1 MIGALLSKIERA
13 GGQGVFAELI
23 PLLPNRLGDFAAD
36 VTAERI
42 RRSPSQASRAELIDA
57 AVKALNEPWS
67 TILASDYMEYTQNG
81 NRSRFEALYFARRLK
96 LNALILG
103 ECIEGDG
110 RFLAEIVDGL
120 WLICEESGWQL
131 PAHNSHVRGGPR
143 TPLPDPQNPVIDLF
157 AAETA
162 ANLAL
167 VSFLLASQLDATLLA
182 RISSEIDQR
191 ITRPYLSR
199 HFWWMG
205 SGDERMNNWTAWI
218 TQNVLLSTFLQP
230 TDQPTRRAVAEQALK
245 SLDAFQ
251 KDYAEDGACEEGALY
266 YGHATL
272 CLFTG
277 LAVLEEAA
285 PGVTA
290 ALLSEDKLRNMA
302 EFIRHM
308 HVADDQFFNF
318 ADAPARFET
327 SGLREYLVGK
337 TIASPALQAFAV
349 DRWQRSPR
357 RLRQDEW
364 NLWYRVQAVL
374 AEQELAE
381 ASVTPPAK
389 VDMFYSGIEL
399 AIARD
404 DIFDLAVKGGNN
416 GESHNHNDV
425 GSVTLYK
432 HGRPFLIDVGVETYT
447 AKTFSP
453 QRYDIWTMQ
462 SAFHNLPSFGAVM
475 QKDGDAFAALNFRV
489 DFTEQHAEI
498 SLDLADAYPPEAGV
512 QSYTRTIRLVRG
524 QYVEIVDDHQ
534 GERDAV
540 LSLMTVEKPRI
551 AGNMLVLGDLG
562 SIDIEGAAV
571 PTVETIE
578 IADPRLRQSWPDAIH
593 RTLIPLKGKRLRL
606 VIR

>member
-1 MIGALLSKIERA
+1 M
-13 GGQGVFAELI
+13 FAELI

-42 RRSPSQASRAELIDA
+42 RRSASQASRAELIDA

-337 TIASPALQAFAV
+337 TIASPALQAFAI
-349 DRWQRSPR
+349 DRWQRSSK
-357 RLRQDEW
+357 RLMQDEW

-374 AEQELAE
+374 SEQELSE
-381 ASVTPPAK
+381 AALPPPAK
-389 VDMFYSGIEL
+389 VDMFYPGIEL

-404 DIFDLAVKGGNN
+404 AVFDLAVKGGNN

-425 GSVTLYK
+425 GSITLYK
-432 HGRPFLIDVGVETYT
+432 RGRPFLIDVGVETYT

-462 SAFHNLPSFGAVM
+462 SAFHNLPSFVGVM
-475 QKDGDAFAALNFRV
+475 QKDGEAFAARDFRV

-498 SLDLADAYPPEAGV
+498 SLDLDGAYPPEAGV
-512 QSYTRTIRLVRG
+512 QSYLRTVRLVRG
-524 QYVEIVDDHQ
+524 QYVEIIDEHE

-551 AGNMLVLGDLG
+551 AGNMMVLGDLG

-571 PTVETIE
+571 PTIETIE
-578 IADPRLRQSWPDAIH
+578 IADPRLRQSWPDTIY

>member
-1 MIGALLSKIERA
+1 M
-13 GGQGVFAELI
+13 FAELI
-23 PLLPNRLGDFAAD
+23 PRLPDRLGDFAAD
-36 VTAERI
+36 ITVERI
-42 RRSPSQASRAELIDA
+42 RHSASQASRAELIDA

-96 LNALILG
+96 LNALVMG
-103 ECIEGDG
+103 ECNEGEG
-110 RFLAEIVDGL
+110 RFLAEIINGL

-162 ANLAL
+162 SNLAL
-167 VSFLLASQLDATLLA
+167 VSRLLASRLDATLVA
-182 RISSEIDQR
+182 RISNEIDQR
-191 ITRPYLSR
+191 ITRPYLLR

-205 SGDERMNNWTAWI
+205 NGKERMNNWTAWI
-218 TQNVLLSTFLQP
+218 TQNILFSTFLRP
-230 TDQPTRRAVAEQALK
+230 TDQPTRRAVVEKALK

-251 KDYAEDGACEEGALY
+251 KDYADDGACEEGALY

-272 CLFTG
+272 CLFAG

-285 PGVTA
+285 PGITG
-290 ALLSEDKLRNMA
+290 ALLREEKLRNMA

-308 HVADDQFFNF
+308 HVADDRFFNF

-337 TIASPALQAFAV
+337 AIKSAQLQAFAA
-349 DRWQRSPR
+349 DRWKHSSK
-357 RLRQDEW
+357 RLMQDEW

-381 ASVTPPAK
+381 AILLPPPKA
-389 VDMFYSGIEL
+389 DMVYPGIEL

-404 DIFDLAVKGGNN
+404 AVFDLAVKGGDN

-425 GSVTLYK
+425 GSIALYK

-462 SAFHNLPSFGAVM
+462 SAFHNLPSFGGVM
-475 QKDGDAFAALNFRV
+475 QKDGEAFAARDFRV
-489 DFTEQHAEI
+489 DFTPEQAEI
-498 SLDLADAYPPEAGV
+498 SLDLAGAYPPEAGV
-512 QSYTRTIRLVRG
+512 RSYTRTVRLIRG
-524 QYVEIVDDHQ
+524 QHVEIIDDHE

-540 LSLMTVEKPRI
+540 LSLMTVEKPSI
-551 AGNMLVLGDLG
+551 SGDTLVLGDLG
-562 SIDIEGAAV
+562 SIEIKGAGSLAI
-571 PTVETIE
+571 ETIQ
-578 IADPRLRQSWPDAIH
+578 IDDPRLRQSWPDKIY
-593 RTLIPLKGKRLRL
+593 RTLVPLKGKRLRL

>member
-1 MIGALLSKIERA
+1 
-13 GGQGVFAELI
+13 VFAELI
-23 PLLPNRLGDFAAD
+23 PLLERLGDFASA

-42 RRSPSQASRAELIDA
+42 RCSASQTSRAELIDA

-96 LNALILG
+96 LNALVLG
-103 ECIEGDG
+103 ECIEGEG
-110 RFLAEIVDGL
+110 RFLVEITNGL

-131 PAHNSHVRGGPR
+131 PAHNSDVRGGSR

-167 VSFLLASQLDATLLA
+167 VSHLLAPQLNATLVA

-205 SGDERMNNWTAWI
+205 NGDERMNNWTAWI

-251 KDYAEDGACEEGALY
+251 KDYADDGACEEGALY

-272 CLFTG
+272 CMFTG
-277 LAVLEEAA
+277 LAVLEESS
-285 PGVTA
+285 PGVTGP
-290 ALLSEDKLRNMA
+290 LLREKKLRNMA

-318 ADAPARFET
+318 ADAPAKFET
-327 SGLREYLVGK
+327 SGVREYLVGK
-337 TIASPALQAFAV
+337 TIASSALQAFAV
-349 DRWQRSPR
+349 DRWQRSSK
-357 RLRQDEW
+357 RLMQDEW

-374 AEQELAE
+374 AEQELAD
-381 ASVTPPAK
+381 APITPPAK
-389 VDMFYSGIEL
+389 VDMFYPGIEL

-425 GSVTLYK
+425 GSITLYK
-432 HGRPFLIDVGVETYT
+432 NGRPFLIDVGVETYT

-453 QRYDIWTMQ
+453 LRYDIWTMQ
-462 SAFHNLPSFGAVM
+462 SAFHNLPSFGDVM
-475 QKDGDAFAALNFRV
+475 QKDGEAFAARDFRV
-489 DFTEQHAEI
+489 HFAQDYAEI
-498 SLDLADAYPPEAGV
+498 SQDLAGAYPPEAGV
-512 QSYTRTIRLVRG
+512 QSYTRTVRLVRG
-524 QYVEIVDDHQ
+524 QQVEIIDDHE

-571 PTVETIE
+571 PTVEMIE
-578 IADPRLRQSWPDAIH
+578 IADPRLRQSCPDAIH
-593 RTLIPLKGKRLRL
+593 RNLIPLKGKRLRL

>member
-1 MIGALLSKIERA
+1 M
-13 GGQGVFAELI
+13 FAELI
-23 PLLPNRLGDFAAD
+23 PLLPGRLGDFAAE
-36 VTAERI
+36 VTAECI
-42 RRSPSQASRAELIDA
+42 RRSASQTSRLLLIDA
-57 AVKALNEPWS
+57 AVKALDEPWS
-67 TILASDYMEYTQNG
+67 TILASDYIEYTQNG
-81 NRSRFEALYFARRLK
+81 NRSRFEALYFARRIK
-96 LNALILG
+96 LNALVLG
-103 ECIEGDG
+103 ECIEGEG

-131 PAHNSHVRGGPR
+131 PAHNSHFRGGPR

-167 VSFLLASQLDATLLA
+167 VSHLLAHQLDATLVA

-191 ITRPYLSR
+191 ITVHYLTR

-205 SGDERMNNWTAWI
+205 NGDERMNNWTAWI

-230 TDQPTRRAVAEQALK
+230 TDQLTRRAVAEQALK

-272 CLFTG
+272 CMFTG
-277 LAVLEEAA
+277 LAVLEESA
-285 PGVTA
+285 PGVTGP
-290 ALLSEDKLRNMA
+290 LLREKKLRNMA

-337 TIASPALQAFAV
+337 TIASPSLQAFAV
-349 DRWQRSPR
+349 DRWNRSSK
-357 RLRQDEW
+357 RLMQDEW

-381 ASVTPPAK
+381 APLPPPAK
-389 VDMFYSGIEL
+389 VDMFYPGIEL

-425 GSVTLYK
+425 GSITLYK

-462 SAFHNLPSFGAVM
+462 SAFHTLPSFGGVM
-475 QKDGDAFAALNFRV
+475 QRDGEAFAARDFRV

-498 SLDLADAYPPEAGV
+498 SFDLADAYPPEAGV

-524 QYVEIVDDHQ
+524 QHVEIFDEHE

-551 AGNMLVLGDLG
+551 ADNRLVLGDLG
-562 SIDIEGAAV
+562 SIEIEGAGV
-571 PTVETIE
+571 PTIETIE
-578 IADPRLRQSWPDAIH
+578 IDDPRLRQSRPEAIQ

>member
-1 MIGALLSKIERA
+1 M
-13 GGQGVFAELI
+13 FAELI
-23 PLLPNRLGDFAAD
+23 PLLPDRLGDFAAD
-36 VTAERI
+36 VTVERI
-42 RRSPSQASRAELIDA
+42 RRSASQASRAELIDVA
-57 AVKALNEPWS
+57 TRALDEPWS
-67 TILASDYMEYTQNG
+67 TIFASDYLEYTKNG

-96 LNALILG
+96 LNALVLG
-103 ECIEGDG
+103 ECMEGEG
-110 RFLAEIVDGL
+110 RFLAEIIDGL

-143 TPLPDPQNPVIDLF
+143 TPLPDPQKPIIDLF

-167 VSFLLASQLDATLLA
+167 VSDLLASQLDAILVA
-182 RISSEIDQR
+182 RISSEIDHR
-191 ITRPYLSR
+191 IIKPYLSR

-205 SGDERMNNWTAWI
+205 NGDERMNNWTAWI
-218 TQNVLLSTFLQP
+218 TQNVLLSTFLRP
-230 TDQPTRRAVAEQALK
+230 TDQSTRRAVVEQALK

-251 KDYAEDGACEEGALY
+251 KDYADDGACEEGALY

-272 CLFTG
+272 CQFTG

-285 PGVTA
+285 PGVTG
-290 ALLSEDKLRNMA
+290 ALLRENKLRNMA

-308 HVADDQFFNF
+308 HVADNQFFNF

-337 TIASPALQAFAV
+337 TIASPSLQAFAV
-349 DRWQRSPR
+349 DRWKRSSKH
-357 RLRQDEW
+357 LMQDEW
-364 NLWYRVQAVL
+364 NLWYRVQTVL
-374 AEQELAE
+374 AEKELTE
-381 ASVTPPAK
+381 ARFTPPAK
-389 VDMFYSGIEL
+389 VDMFYPGIEL

-425 GSVTLYK
+425 GSITLYK
-432 HGRPFLIDVGVETYT
+432 QGRPFLIDVGVETYT

-453 QRYDIWTMQ
+453 QRYGIWTMQ
-462 SAFHNLPSFGAVM
+462 SAFHTLPSFGGMM
-475 QKDGDAFAALNFRV
+475 QKDGEGFAARDFCV
-489 DFTEQHAEI
+489 DFTETHAEI
-498 SLDLADAYPPEAGV
+498 SLELGGAYPPEAAV
-512 QSYTRTIRLVRG
+512 RSYTRTIRLIRG
-524 QYVEIVDDHQ
+524 QHVEIIDDYD

-551 AGNMLVLGDLG
+551 AGNTLVLGDLG
-562 SIDIEGAAV
+562 SIYIEGAEV
-571 PTVETIE
+571 PTIELIE
-578 IADPRLRQSWPDAIH
+578 IDDPRLRQSWPDTIH

>member
-1 MIGALLSKIERA
+1 M
-13 GGQGVFAELI
+13 FAELI
-23 PLLPNRLGDFAAD
+23 PLLPDRLGDFAAD
-36 VTAERI
+36 ITAERI
-42 RRSPSQASRAELIDA
+42 RRSASQAGRAELIDA
-57 AVKALNEPWS
+57 AVKALDEPWS
-67 TILASDYMEYTQNG
+67 IIFASDYLEYTQNG

-96 LNALILG
+96 LNVLVLG
-103 ECIEGDG
+103 ECIEGEG
-110 RFLAEIVDGL
+110 RFLAKIIDGL

-143 TPLPDPQNPVIDLF
+143 RPLPDPQNPVIDLF

-167 VSFLLASQLDATLLA
+167 VSHLLASQLDATLVA

-191 ITRPYLSR
+191 ITKPYLSR

-205 SGDERMNNWTAWI
+205 NGDERMNNWTAWI
-218 TQNVLLSTFLQP
+218 TQNVLLSTFLRP
-230 TDQPTRRAVAEQALK
+230 TDQPTRRTVVEQALK

-251 KDYAEDGACEEGALY
+251 KDYADDGACEEGALY

-272 CLFTG
+272 CMFTG

-285 PGVTA
+285 PGVTSA
-290 ALLSEDKLRNMA
+290 VLREDKLYNMA

-349 DRWQRSPR
+349 DRWRHSSK
-357 RLRQDEW
+357 RLMQDEW
-364 NLWYRVQAVL
+364 NLWYRVQAIL
-374 AEQELAE
+374 AEQELSE
-381 ASVTPPAK
+381 AALPPPAK
-389 VDMFYSGIEL
+389 VDMFYPGIEL

-404 DIFDLAVKGGNN
+404 DTFDLAVKGGNN

-432 HGRPFLIDVGVETYT
+432 HGRSFLIDVGVETYT

-462 SAFHNLPSFGAVM
+462 SAFHTLPSFGGIM
-475 QKDGDAFAALNFRV
+475 QKDGEASAARDFRV
-489 DFTEQHAEI
+489 DFAQDYAEI

-512 QSYTRTIRLVRG
+512 QSYIRTVRLVRG
-524 QYVEIVDDHQ
+524 QHVEIIDDHE
-534 GERDAV
+534 GARDAV

-551 AGNMLVLGDLG
+551 AGNTLVLGDLG
-562 SIDIEGAAV
+562 SIDIEGAGI
-571 PTVETIE
+571 PTIETIE
-578 IADPRLRQSWPDAIH
+578 INDPRLRQSWPDAIH

>member
-1 MIGALLSKIERA
+1 M
-13 GGQGVFAELI
+13 FAELI
-23 PLLPNRLGDFAAD
+23 PLLPDRLGDFAVD

-42 RRSPSQASRAELIDA
+42 RRSASQASRAQLIDA
-57 AVKALNEPWS
+57 AVKALGEPWS
-67 TILASDYMEYTQNG
+67 TILASDYTEYTQNG

-96 LNALILG
+96 LNALLLG
-103 ECIEGDG
+103 ECIEGEG
-110 RFLAEIVDGL
+110 RFLPHIIDGL

-131 PAHNSHVRGGPR
+131 PAHNSHIRGGPR
-143 TPLPDPQNPVIDLF
+143 TALPDPLNPVVDLF

-167 VSFLLASQLDATLLA
+167 VWHLLAPQLDTILAT

-191 ITRPYLSR
+191 IAEPYLSR

-205 SGDERMNNWTAWI
+205 NGDERMNNWTAWI
-218 TQNVLLSTFLQP
+218 TQNVLLSTFLRP
-230 TDQPTRRAVAEQALK
+230 TDQPTRRAVVEQALK

-251 KDYAEDGACEEGALY
+251 KDYADDGACEEGALY

-272 CLFTG
+272 CMFTG
-277 LAVLEEAA
+277 LVVLEEAA
-285 PGVTA
+285 PGVTG
-290 ALLSEDKLRNMA
+290 ALLREKKLRNMA

-327 SGLREYLVGK
+327 NGLREYLVGK
-337 TIASPALQAFAV
+337 AVASRALQAFAA
-349 DRWQRSPR
+349 DRWKRSSK
-357 RLRQDEW
+357 RLMQDEW
-364 NLWYRVQAVL
+364 NLWYHVQAAL
-374 AEQELAE
+374 AEQELGE
-381 ASVTPPAK
+381 AALPLPDK
-389 VDMFYSGIEL
+389 VDMFYPGIEL

-425 GSVTLYK
+425 GSITLYK

-462 SAFHNLPSFGAVM
+462 SAFHNLPSFGGVM
-475 QKDGDAFAALNFRV
+475 QEDGEAFAARDFCVNFAQ
-489 DFTEQHAEI
+489 EHAEI
-498 SLDLADAYPPEAGV
+498 SLDLTDAYPSEAGV
-512 QSYTRTIRLVRG
+512 RSYTRTVRLIRG
-524 QYVEIVDDHQ
+524 KHVEIIDDHE

-540 LSLMTVEKPRI
+540 LSLMTVEKPHI
-551 AGNMLVLGDLG
+551 AGDTLVLGDLG
-562 SIDIEGAAV
+562 SIDIENAEV
-571 PTVETIE
+571 PTIETIE
-578 IADPRLRQSWPDAIH
+578 IDDPRLRQSWPEAIY
-593 RTLIPLKGKRLRL
+593 RILIPLKGKRLHL

>member
-1 MIGALLSKIERA
+1 M
-13 GGQGVFAELI
+13 FAELI
-23 PLLPNRLGDFAAD
+23 QLLPDRLGDFAAD

-42 RRSPSQASRAELIDA
+42 RYSASQASRAELINA
-57 AVKALNEPWS
+57 AVKALDEPWS

-81 NRSRFEALYFARRLK
+81 NRSRFEALYFARRVK
-96 LNALILG
+96 LNALVLG
-103 ECIEGDG
+103 ECIEAVG
-110 RFLAEIVDGL
+110 RFLPEIIDGL

-157 AAETA
+157 AAETS

-167 VSFLLASQLDATLLA
+167 VSHLLAPQLDTILAT

-191 ITRPYLSR
+191 ITKPYLSR

-205 SGDERMNNWTAWI
+205 NGDERMNNWTAWI
-218 TQNVLLSTFLQP
+218 TQNVLLSTFLRP
-230 TDQPTRRAVAEQALK
+230 TDQVTRRAVVEQGLK

-251 KDYAEDGACEEGALY
+251 KDYADDGACEEGALY

-285 PGVTA
+285 PGVTGA
-290 ALLSEDKLRNMA
+290 VLRENKLRSMA

-337 TIASPALQAFAV
+337 AVASPQLQAFAV
-349 DRWQRSPR
+349 DRWKRSSKH
-357 RLRQDEW
+357 LMQDEW
-364 NLWYRVQAVL
+364 NLWYRVQSAL
-374 AEQELAE
+374 GEGELAE
-381 ASVTPPAK
+381 ASFRPPAK
-389 VDMFYSGIEL
+389 VDMFYPGIAL

-425 GSVTLYK
+425 GSITLYK

-462 SAFHNLPSFGAVM
+462 SAFHNLPSFGGVM
-475 QKDGDAFAALNFRV
+475 QEDGEAFAARDFCVNFAQ
-489 DFTEQHAEI
+489 EHAEI
-498 SLDLADAYPPEAGV
+498 SLDLAGAYPPEAGV
-512 QSYTRTIRLVRG
+512 QSYTRTVRLIRG
-524 QYVEIVDDHQ
+524 KHVEIIDDHE

-551 AGNMLVLGDLG
+551 TGDMLVLGDLG
-562 SIDIEGAAV
+562 SIDIENAEV
-571 PTVETIE
+571 LTIDT
-578 IADPRLRQSWPDAIH
+578 IKIDDPRLRQSWPEAIY
-593 RTLIPLKGKRLRL
+593 RILIPLKGKRLHL

>member
-1 MIGALLSKIERA
+1 MF
-13 GGQGVFAELI
+13 VELI

-36 VTAERI
+36 VTVERI
-42 RRSPSQASRAELIDA
+42 RRSASKASRVLLIDA
-57 AVKALNEPWS
+57 AVKALDEPWS
-67 TILASDYMEYTQNG
+67 AILASNYMEYTQNG

-96 LNALILG
+96 LNALVLG
-103 ECIEGDG
+103 ECMEGEG
-110 RFLAEIVDGL
+110 RFLAEIIDGL

-162 ANLAL
+162 ASLAL
-167 VSFLLASQLDATLLA
+167 VSHLFAPQLDAILVT

-191 ITRPYLSR
+191 ITAPYLTR

-205 SGDERMNNWTAWI
+205 EGDERMNNWTAWI
-218 TQNVLLSTFLQP
+218 TQNVLLSTFLRP
-230 TDQPTRRAVAEQALK
+230 TDQPTRRAVVEQALK

-251 KDYAEDGACEEGALY
+251 KDYAQDGACEEGALY

-272 CLFTG
+272 CMFTAI
-277 LAVLEEAA
+277 AVLDEAA
-285 PGVTA
+285 SGIIGP
-290 ALLSEDKLRNMA
+290 LSLDEKLRNMA

-308 HVADDQFFNF
+308 HVADDQFVNF

-337 TIASPALQAFAV
+337 AIASPALQAFAV
-349 DRWQRSPR
+349 DRWKHSSK
-357 RLRQDEW
+357 RLMQDEW

-374 AEQELAE
+374 AEPELAE
-381 ASVTPPAK
+381 ATLPPPKK
-389 VDMFYSGIEL
+389 VDMFYPGIEL

-404 DIFDLAVKGGNN
+404 DIFALAVKGGNN

-425 GSVTLYK
+425 GSIALYK

-462 SAFHNLPSFGAVM
+462 SAFHTLPSFGGVM
-475 QKDGDAFAALNFRV
+475 QTEGEAFRARDFRV
-489 DFTEQHAEI
+489 DLTEQCAEI
-498 SLDLADAYPPEAGV
+498 SLDLAGAYPPEAGV
-512 QSYTRTIRLVRG
+512 QSYTRTVRLVRG
-524 QYVEIVDDHQ
+524 HYVEIIDDHE
-534 GERDAV
+534 GERAAV
-540 LSLMTVEKPRI
+540 LSLMTVEKPHI
-551 AGNMLVLGDLG
+551 AGNTLVLGDLG
-562 SIDIEGAAV
+562 SIDIEGAEI
-571 PTVETIE
+571 PTIETIE
-578 IADPRLRQSWPDAIH
+578 IDDSRLRQSWPDAIH

-606 VIR
+606 VIC

>member
-1 MIGALLSKIERA
+1 M
-13 GGQGVFAELI
+13 FAELI
-23 PLLPNRLGDFAAD
+23 ALLPGRLGDFAAA

-42 RRSPSQASRAELIDA
+42 RCSASQTSRAELIDA
-57 AVKALNEPWS
+57 AVKALGESWS
-67 TILASDYMEYTQNG
+67 IILASDYMEYTQNG

-96 LNALILG
+96 LNALVLG
-103 ECIEGDG
+103 ECIEGEG
-110 RFLAEIVDGL
+110 RFLAEIANGL

-131 PAHNSHVRGGPR
+131 PAHNSHVRGGSR

-167 VSFLLASQLDATLLA
+167 VSHLFAPQLDATLVA

-191 ITRPYLSR
+191 ITRPYLSH

-205 SGDERMNNWTAWI
+205 NGDERMNNWTAWI

-230 TDQPTRRAVAEQALK
+230 TDQPTRRAVAEQAFK

-272 CLFTG
+272 CMFTG
-277 LAVLEEAA
+277 LAVLEESA
-285 PGVTA
+285 PGVTGP
-290 ALLSEDKLRNMA
+290 LLREKKLRNMA

-308 HVADDQFFNF
+308 NVADDQFFNF

-337 TIASPALQAFAV
+337 TIASPALQVFAV
-349 DRWQRSPR
+349 DCWQRSSK
-357 RLRQDEW
+357 RLMQDEW

-374 AEQELAE
+374 SEQELSE
-381 ASVTPPAK
+381 ASLPPPAK
-389 VDMFYSGIEL
+389 VDMFYPGIEL

-425 GSVTLYK
+425 GSITLYK

-462 SAFHNLPSFGAVM
+462 SAFHNLPSFGGMM
-475 QKDGDAFAALNFRV
+475 QMDGEAFAARDFRV

-498 SLDLADAYPPEAGV
+498 SLDLADAYPPAAGV

-524 QYVEIVDDHQ
+524 QYVEIIDNHE

-551 AGNMLVLGDLG
+551 AGDALVLGDLG

-571 PTVETIE
+571 PTIETIE
-578 IADPRLRQSWPDAIH
+578 IDDPRLRQSWPNAIH
-593 RTLIPLKGKRLRL
+593 RTLIPLQGKRLRL

>member
-1 MIGALLSKIERA
+1 M
-13 GGQGVFAELI
+13 FAELI
-23 PLLPNRLGDFAAD
+23 PLLPDRLGDFAAD

-42 RRSPSQASRAELIDA
+42 RRSASQTSRAELIDA

-67 TILASDYMEYTQNG
+67 TILASDYMEYTQTG

-96 LNALILG
+96 LNALVLG
-103 ECIEGDG
+103 ECIEGEG
-110 RFLAEIVDGL
+110 RFLVEVINGL

-131 PAHNSHVRGGPR
+131 PAHNSHVRGGSR
-143 TPLPDPQNPVIDLF
+143 TSLPDTQNPVIDLF

-167 VSFLLASQLDATLLA
+167 VSHLLAPQLDTILAT

-191 ITRPYLSR
+191 ITKPYLSR

-205 SGDERMNNWTAWI
+205 NGDERMNNWTAWI
-218 TQNVLLSTFLQP
+218 TQNVLLSTFLRP
-230 TDQPTRRAVAEQALK
+230 TDQVTRRAVVEQGLK

-251 KDYAEDGACEEGALY
+251 KDYADDGACEEGALY

-285 PGVTA
+285 PGVTGA
-290 ALLSEDKLRNMA
+290 VLRENKLCSMA

-337 TIASPALQAFAV
+337 AVASPQLQAFAV
-349 DRWQRSPR
+349 DRWKRSSKH
-357 RLRQDEW
+357 LMQDEW

-374 AEQELAE
+374 GEGELAE
-381 ASVTPPAK
+381 ASFKPPAK
-389 VDMFYSGIEL
+389 VDMFYPGIAL

-425 GSVTLYK
+425 GSITLYK

-462 SAFHNLPSFGAVM
+462 SAFHNLPSFGGVM
-475 QKDGDAFAALNFRV
+475 QKDGEAFAARDFCV
-489 DFTEQHAEI
+489 DFAQDYAEI
-498 SLDLADAYPPEAGV
+498 SQDLARAYPPEAGV
-512 QSYTRTIRLVRG
+512 QTYIRTVRLVRD
-524 QYVEIVDDHQ
+524 QHVEIIDDHE

-540 LSLMTVEKPRI
+540 LSLLTVEEPRI
-551 AGNMLVLGDLG
+551 AGDTLILGGLG
-562 SIDIEGAAV
+562 SIEIEGAGS
-571 PTVETIE
+571 PTIETIQ
-578 IADPRLRQSWPDAIH
+578 IGDLRLRQSWPDIIH

>member
-1 MIGALLSKIERA
+1 
-13 GGQGVFAELI
+13 
-23 PLLPNRLGDFAAD
+23 
-36 VTAERI
+36 
-42 RRSPSQASRAELIDA
+42 
-57 AVKALNEPWS
+57 
-67 TILASDYMEYTQNG
+67 
-81 NRSRFEALYFARRLK
+81 
-96 LNALILG
+96 
-103 ECIEGDG
+103 
-110 RFLAEIVDGL
+110 
-120 WLICEESGWQL
+120 
-131 PAHNSHVRGGPR
+131 
-143 TPLPDPQNPVIDLF
+143 
-157 AAETA
+157 
-162 ANLAL
+162 
-167 VSFLLASQLDATLLA
+167 
-182 RISSEIDQR
+182 
-191 ITRPYLSR
+191 
-199 HFWWMG
+199 
-205 SGDERMNNWTAWI
+205 
-218 TQNVLLSTFLQP
+218 
-230 TDQPTRRAVAEQALK
+230 
-245 SLDAFQ
+245 
-251 KDYAEDGACEEGALY
+251 
-266 YGHATL
+266 
-272 CLFTG
+272 
-277 LAVLEEAA
+277 
-285 PGVTA
+285 
-290 ALLSEDKLRNMA
+290 
-302 EFIRHM
+302 
-308 HVADDQFFNF
+308 
-318 ADAPARFET
+318 
-327 SGLREYLVGK
+327 
-337 TIASPALQAFAV
+337 
-349 DRWQRSPR
+349 
-357 RLRQDEW
+357 LRQDEW

-475 QKDGDAFAALNFRV
+475 QKDGDAFAARNFRV

-571 PTVETIE
+571 PTVEMIE